1 MKAKLIEKMAQLALQ
16 HPQMDVSD
24 IYNALMQS
32 IPDADVDFV
41 SQHYAMM
48 LTVARSARA
57 APKDVQEFLL
67 KNA

>member
-1 MKAKLIEKMAQLALQ
+1 MKAKLIDKIAQLALQ

-48 LTVARSARA
+48 LTVARSARES
-57 APKDVQEFLL
+57 PKSIQDIIL
-67 KNA
+67 KSV

>member
-1 MKAKLIEKMAQLALQ
+1 MRAKLIDKMAQLALQ

-32 IPDADVDFV
+32 VPDADVDFV

-48 LTVARSARA
+48 LTVARSARE
-57 APKDVQEFLL
+57 APKSIQDIIL
-67 KNA
+67 KSV